1 LYAARCHA
9 SVSRALYTDVTRCR
23 RILITP
29 AATADGHARQL
40 AAGPTDEVLRPRR
53 HAVRVLVVEDEVVL
67 AAAITRGLRREGMA
81 IDVAFDGADALE
93 KAAINRYEVIVL
105 DRDLPGVHGDEVCR
119 KLAAEQTTSR
129 ILMLTAAGTVDDRV
143 EGLNLGADDYL
154 GKPFAF
160 SELLARIRAL
170 ARRGGEPTPPVLSRH
185 DVVLDPAR
193 REATR
198 GGHYL
203 RLTRKEF
210 GVLEV
215 LLAADGAVISAEE
228 LLERVW
234 DEHAD
239 PFTHTVR
246 VTVMNLRRKL
256 GKPPLIETVI
266 GAGYR
271 L

>member
-1 LYAARCHA
+1 M
-9 SVSRALYTDVTRCR
+9 
-23 RILITP
+23 
-29 AATADGHARQL
+29 
-40 AAGPTDEVLRPRR
+40 
-53 HAVRVLVVEDEVVL
+53 RVLVVEDEVVL
-67 AAAITRGLRREGMA
+67 AEAVARGLRREGMA
-81 IDVAFDGADALE
+81 VDLAFDGADALE
-93 KAAINRYEVIVL
+93 KATVNRYEVIVL
-105 DRDLPGVHGDEVCR
+105 DRDLPRVRGDAVCR
-119 KLAAEQTTSR
+119 RLAAQGVAGR
-129 ILMLTAAGTVDDRV
+129 ILMLTAAGTIDDRV

-154 GKPFAF
+154 GKPFSF
-160 SELLARIRAL
+160 RELVARVRAL
-170 ARRGGEPTPPVLSRH
+170 GRRSGEPTPPVLARH
-185 DVVLDPAR
+185 GVVLDRAR
-193 REATR
+193 RQASR
-198 GGHYL
+198 GGQSL
-203 RLTRKEF
+203 PLTRKEL

-239 PFTHTVR
+239 PFTQTVR

>member
-1 LYAARCHA
+1 
-9 SVSRALYTDVTRCR
+9 
-23 RILITP
+23 
-29 AATADGHARQL
+29 
-40 AAGPTDEVLRPRR
+40 
-53 HAVRVLVVEDEVVL
+53 VRVLVVEDEVVL
-67 AAAITRGLRREGMA
+67 AEAIARGLRHEA
-81 IDVAFDGADALE
+81 IAVDLAFDGADALE
-93 KAAINRYEVIVL
+93 KAAVNHYEVIVL
-105 DRDLPGVHGDEVCR
+105 DRDLPEVHGDEVCR
-119 KLAAEQTTSR
+119 KLAAEGGASR

-160 SELLARIRAL
+160 SELVARVRAL
-170 ARRGGEPTPPVLSRH
+170 GRRSREPTPPVLTRYGI
-185 DVVLDPAR
+185 VLDPAR
-193 REATR
+193 REASR
-198 GGHYL
+198 GGHFL

-215 LLAADGAVISAEE
+215 LLAADGAVVSSEE

-246 VTVMNLRRKL
+246 VTVGNLRRKL

>member
-9 SVSRALYTDVTRCR
+9 SVSCALYTDVTRCR

-29 AATADGHARQL
+29 AATAGGHARQL
-40 AAGPTDEVLRPRR
+40 AAGPTDEVLRRRR

-81 IDVAFDGADALE
+81 VDVAFDGADALE

-170 ARRGGEPTPPVLSRH
+170 ARRGDEPTPPVLSRH

-198 GGHYL
+198 GGHFL

-256 GKPPLIETVI
+256 GAPPLIETVI

>member
-1 LYAARCHA
+1 
-9 SVSRALYTDVTRCR
+9 
-23 RILITP
+23 
-29 AATADGHARQL
+29 
-40 AAGPTDEVLRPRR
+40 
-53 HAVRVLVVEDEVVL
+53 VRVLVVEDEVVL
-67 AAAITRGLRREGMA
+67 AEAVARGLRREGMA
-81 IDVAFDGADALE
+81 VDLAFDGADALE
-93 KAAINRYEVIVL
+93 KATVNRYEVIVL
-105 DRDLPGVHGDEVCR
+105 DRDLPRVHGDAVCR
-119 KLAAEQTTSR
+119 RLAGRGGASR
-129 ILMLTAAGTVDDRV
+129 ILMLTAAGTIDDKV

-160 SELLARIRAL
+160 RELVARVRAL
-170 ARRGGEPTPPVLSRH
+170 GRRSGEPTPPVLARH
-185 DVVLDPAR
+185 DVVLDRAR
-193 REATR
+193 RQASR
-198 GGHYL
+198 GGQSL
-203 RLTRKEF
+203 PLTRKEL

-239 PFTHTVR
+239 PFTQTVR